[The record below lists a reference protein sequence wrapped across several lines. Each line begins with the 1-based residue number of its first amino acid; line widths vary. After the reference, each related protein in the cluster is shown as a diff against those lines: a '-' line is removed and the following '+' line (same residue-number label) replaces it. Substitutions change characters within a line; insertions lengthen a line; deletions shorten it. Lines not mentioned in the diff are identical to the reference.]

1 MLGGSMTTRKGAI
14 IGYGFIAERGH
25 LPAYEASGNL
35 EVVAVA
41 DTCAARRDAAAK
53 ALPKARIYDDYRS
66 LLAAEASKID
76 FVDIST
82 PPYVHAEIALA
93 ALDAGLHV
101 LCEKPLAT
109 RVEDA
114 RAILKKAERVKRV
127 IMPSHNYK
135 HAPVIKAVR
144 KALDD
149 GLIGKVHLVTLDT
162 FRNTHARGVSEWR
175 ESWRREEKYSG
186 GGIAMDHGAHTFYLA
201 FDWLRSYPT
210 AITAKMSTLGKADTE
225 DTFSTT
231 ITFPTGTAIANLTWT
246 AGIRKVIYTLHGDR
260 GAIRVEDDDVE
271 VAVMHYPNA
280 AVSNGEGSNGDGSNG
295 GVANGKGAKWTVEKE
310 AVHSDWMD
318 ASHVTWFASLFERFV
333 DAIDTNEYVGKD
345 ARDAYRC
352 VELITT
358 AYASA
363 HAGCRE
369 MSLETPPARELRL
382 VAQP

>member
-1 MLGGSMTTRKGAI
+1 VTTRKGAVV
-14 IGYGFIAERGH
+14 GYGFIAERGH
-25 LPAYEASGNL
+25 LPAYAASGDL
-35 EVVAVA
+35 EIVAVA
-41 DTCAARRDAAAK
+41 DTCAARREAAAK
-53 ALPKARIYDDYRS
+53 ALPNARIYEDHRS
-66 LLAAEASKID
+66 LIAAEAKRID
-76 FVDIST
+76 FVDVAT
-82 PPYVHAEIALA
+82 PPYVHAEVALA

-109 RVEDA
+109 RVDDA
-114 RAILKKAERVKRV
+114 RAILKRAERAKRV

-144 KALDD
+144 KALDE

-201 FDWLRSYPT
+201 FEWLRSYPT
-210 AITAKMSTLGKADTE
+210 ALTAKMSTLGSADTE

-231 ITFPTGTAIANLTWT
+231 ITFPTGVAIANLTWT
-246 AGIRKVIYTLHGDR
+246 AGIRKVIYTIHGER

-271 VAVMHYPNA
+271 VAVMSQA
-280 AVSNGEGSNGDGSNG
+280 AG
-295 GVANGKGAKWTVEKE
+295 GVANGKGAKWNLHSEHVQ
-310 AVHSDWMD
+310 SDWMD
-318 ASHVTWFASLFERFV
+318 ASHVTWFSSLFERFS
-333 DAIDTNEYVGKD
+333 DAIDSKEYVGKD
-345 ARDAYRC
+345 ARDALRC

-363 HAGCRE
+363 RAGCRE
-369 MSLETPPARELRL
+369 ISLEAPPARELRL
-382 VAQP
+382 VARP

>member
-1 MLGGSMTTRKGAI
+1 MTTRKGAI
-14 IGYGFIAERGH
+14 VGYGFIAERGH
-25 LPAYEASGNL
+25 LPAYAASGDL
-35 EVVAVA
+35 EIVAVA
-41 DTCAARRDAAAK
+41 DTCAARREAAAK
-53 ALPKARIYDDYRS
+53 ALPNARIYEDHRS
-66 LLAAEASKID
+66 LIAAEAKRID
-76 FVDIST
+76 FIDIAT
-82 PPYVHAEIALA
+82 PPYAHAEIALA

-144 KALDD
+144 KALDE

-201 FDWLRSYPT
+201 FEWLRSYPT
-210 AITAKMSTLGKADTE
+210 ALTAKMSTLGTADTE

-231 ITFPTGTAIANLTWT
+231 ITFPTGVAIANLTWT
-246 AGIRKVIYTLHGDR
+246 AGIRKVIYTLHGEH

-271 VAVMHYPNA
+271 VAVMTQA
-280 AVSNGEGSNGDGSNG
+280 AG
-295 GVANGKGAKWTVEKE
+295 GVANGKGAKWNLTSEQVK
-310 AVHSDWMD
+310 SDWMD
-318 ASHVTWFASLFERFV
+318 ASHVTWFSSLFERFS
-333 DAIDTNEYVGKD
+333 DAIDSKEYVGKD
-345 ARDAYRC
+345 ARDALRC

-363 HAGCRE
+363 RAGCRE
-369 MSLETPPARELRL
+369 LSLEAPPARELRL

>member
-1 MLGGSMTTRKGAI
+1 MTTRKGAI

-25 LPAYEASGNL
+25 LPAYAAAGDMEI
-35 EVVAVA
+35 VAVA

-53 ALPKARIYDDYRS
+53 ALPNARIYEDYRS
-66 LLAAEASKID
+66 LLAAEAKRID

-82 PPYVHAEIALA
+82 PPYAHAEIALA
-93 ALDAGLHV
+93 SLDAGLHV

-114 RAILKKAERVKRV
+114 RAILKRAERVKRV

-144 KALDD
+144 KAIDD

-162 FRNTHARGVSEWR
+162 FRNTHARGVPEWR

-201 FDWLRSYPT
+201 FEWLRSYPT
-210 AITAKMSTLGKADTE
+210 ALTAKMSTVGKADTE
-225 DTFSTT
+225 DTFTTT
-231 ITFPTGTAIANLTWT
+231 ITFPTGVAIANLTWT
-246 AGIRKVIYTLHGDR
+246 AGIRKVIYTIHGDR

-271 VAVMHYPNA
+271 VAVMSHSA
-280 AVSNGEGSNGDGSNG
+280 D
-295 GVANGKGAKWTVEKE
+295 GVANGKGAKWELFKE
-310 AVHSDWMD
+310 QVQSDWMD
-318 ASHVTWFASLFERFV
+318 ASHVTWFSSLFARFAE
-333 DAIDTNEYVGKD
+333 AIETSEYVGKD
-345 ARDAYRC
+345 ARDALRC

-363 HAGCRE
+363 RNGCRE
-369 MSLETPPARELRL
+369 MSLEGPPARELRL

>member
-1 MLGGSMTTRKGAI
+1 MTTRKGAI

-25 LPAYEASGNL
+25 LPAYAASGDL
-35 EVVAVA
+35 EIVAVA
-41 DTCAARRDAAAK
+41 DTCAARREAAAK
-53 ALPKARIYDDYRS
+53 ALPNARIYADHRS
-66 LLAAEASKID
+66 LLAGEAKRID
-76 FVDIST
+76 FVDIAT
-82 PPYVHAEIALA
+82 PPYAHAEIALA

-114 RAILKKAERVKRV
+114 RAILKRAERAKRV
-127 IMPSHNYK
+127 VMPSHNYK

-144 KALDD
+144 KALDE

-201 FDWLRSYPT
+201 FEWLRSYPT
-210 AITAKMSTLGKADTE
+210 ALTAKMSTLGDADTE

-231 ITFPTGTAIANLTWT
+231 ITFPTGVAIANLTWT
-246 AGIRKVIYTLHGDR
+246 AGIRKVIYTLHGER

-271 VAVMHYPNA
+271 VAVMRQA
-280 AVSNGEGSNGDGSNG
+280 AG
-295 GVANGKGAKWTVEKE
+295 GIANGKGANWNLTSEQVK
-310 AVHSDWMD
+310 SDWMD
-318 ASHVTWFASLFERFV
+318 ASHVTWFASLFERFSE
-333 DAIDTNEYVGKD
+333 AIDTKDYVGKD
-345 ARDAYRC
+345 ARDALRC

-363 HAGCRE
+363 RAGCRE
-369 MSLETPPARELRL
+369 MSLEGPPARELRL
-382 VAQP
+382 VAHP

>member
-1 MLGGSMTTRKGAI
+1 MTTRKGAI

-25 LPAYEASGNL
+25 LPAYAASGDL
-35 EVVAVA
+35 EIVAVA
-41 DTCAARRDAAAK
+41 DTCAARREAAAK
-53 ALPKARIYDDYRS
+53 ALPNARIYDDYRS
-66 LLAAEASKID
+66 LLAAEASTID

-82 PPYVHAEIALA
+82 PPYAHAEIALA

-144 KALDD
+144 KALDE

-162 FRNTHARGVSEWR
+162 FRNTHARGVAEWR

-225 DTFSTT
+225 DTFSAT

-271 VAVMHYPNA
+271 VAVMHYPTNTGA
-280 AVSNGEGSNGDGSNG
+280 NGG
-295 GVANGKGAKWTVEKE
+295 GVANGKGAKWTVESE
-310 AVHSDWMD
+310 QIQSDWMD
-318 ASHVTWFASLFERFV
+318 ASHVTWFSSLFERFV
-333 DAIDTNEYVGKD
+333 DAIDTNDYVGKD
-345 ARDAYRC
+345 ARDAYRS

-363 HAGCRE
+363 RAGCRE
-369 MSLETPPARELRL
+369 MSLEAPPARELRL